1 MKSSRSFLRFALIV
15 VLAGAIVGIA
25 AAPFAYA
32 FGKRK
37 DVRTRIGQNVK
48 QALDAVKAT
57 AQQRADVEKEISEV
71 LRTAEDA
78 FGGTQGMPDVDDI
91 LNVFQR
97 DQIDARAVGA
107 IKSRRDA
114 RHTKLADALTQAFC
128 DVHATLTAEQRQQL
142 TDYAKGKIEGKH
154 IRAFKQRLIDGF
166 MNATIEDLLDQLD
179 ATASEREVAHAARD
193 EIIGAIRQA
202 QATQQASLERLSGL
216 FRGEAVDK
224 AELARFRTEK
234 EAQLRT
240 VTDAF
245 EHAITRVHD
254 GLTPPHR
261 QKLVDL
267 VRARRARPQPRP
279 SGGHDDGF

>member
-1 MKSSRSFLRFALIV
+1 MKSSRTILRLTISV
-15 VLAGAIVGIA
+15 VLACALVG
-25 AAPFAYA
+25 FAFASASYA

-57 AQQRADVEKEISEV
+57 AQQRADVEKAISDV

-91 LNVFQR
+91 LNIFQR
-97 DQIDARAVGA
+97 DQIDTRAVAA
-107 IKSRRDA
+107 IKSRREA
-114 RHTKLADALTQAFC
+114 RHTKLADALTQAFY
-128 DVHATLTAEQRQQL
+128 DVHDALSVEQRQQL
-142 TDYAKGKIEGKH
+142 TDYARGKVEGKH

-166 MNATIEDLLDQLD
+166 MNATIEDMLDQLD
-179 ATASEREVAHAARD
+179 AAASEREAAHAARD
-193 EIIGAIRQA
+193 EVIGSIRQA
-202 QATQQASLERLSGL
+202 QMTQQASLERLSGL
-216 FRGEAVDK
+216 FRDDAVDK

-245 EHAITRVHD
+245 EHAIARVHA
-254 GLTPPHR
+254 GFSAPHR
-261 QKLVDL
+261 QKLVEI
-267 VRARRARPQPRP
+267 VRARRAHPPAH
-279 SGGHDDGF
+279 SAGGHDDGF